1 MNRIWPAC
9 LLVIAI
15 LMGCSQPL
23 PPTRV
28 DERFTDDVL
37 IKTTPVKNQGASSLC
52 WLYAML
58 GTIESEH
65 LMRLSL

>member
-1 MNRIWPAC
+1 MNRIWTAC

-37 IKTTPVKNQGASSLC
+37 IKTTPVKKSR
-52 WLYAML
+52 
-58 GTIESEH
+58 SEFAVLALRH
-65 LMRLSL
+65 VGNH